1 MSSIEQALDELMWP
15 SVKLDPKLSMSD
27 RHDIYEWCYDT
38 FGVADFWMEKNRL
51 YFKREQY
58 ITLFRIRCSWAQ

>member
-1 MSSIEQALDELMWP
+1 MSTLDEDLTELMWP
-15 SVKLDPKLSMSD
+15 SITIDSKTSMSD

-38 FGVADFWMEKNRL
+38 FGPADFWMEKNRI

-58 ITLFRIRCSWAQ
+58 ITLFRMRFP